1 MALHLN
7 LFHEIEKQK
16 ALQRRDPLKLSMYGI
31 GLVAAALAGWYVLQL
46 TAASAASSEL
56 SRAEA
61 EYNKLKPQAEKATKR
76 KEELSVSIKTSD
88 TFVKRIEGRFYW
100 AGVLQSLTELV
111 PGEVQITKM
120 NGEIASDA
128 ARHGTLTLEGVSAG
142 AEPRKVAEDLRR
154 NLIDKFT
161 PQYKH
166 VAASFTLLDDG
177 KEGVQMSGQVM
188 PTAVFTIKL
197 TLQLVEDEAPP
208 PPPKAGKKAA
218 AKDSML

>member
-31 GLVAAALAGWYVLQL
+31 GVVAAGFAGYYALALASAG
-46 TAASAASSEL
+46 AASNEL
-56 SRAEA
+56 SRVEA
-61 EYNKLKPQAEKATKR
+61 EYNKLKPQAEKATKH
-76 KEELSVSIKTSD
+76 KEELSGAIKTSE
-88 TFVKRIEGRFYW
+88 TFVKRIESRFYW
-100 AGVLQSLTELV
+100 ARVLQQLTELV
-111 PGEVQITKM
+111 PGEVQVTKL

-128 ARHGTLTLEGVSAG
+128 VRHGTLTLEGVSAG

-154 NLIDKFT
+154 NLLDKFS

-166 VAASFTLLDDG
+166 VAATFTMLDDG
-177 KEGVQMSGQVM
+177 KEGVRMNGQVM

-197 TLQLVEDEAPP
+197 TLQLLEDEAPP

-218 AKDSML
+218 AKDSMI

>member
-16 ALQRRDPLKLSMYGI
+16 ALKARDPLKLSMYGI
-31 GLVAAALAGWYVLQL
+31 GLVAAGLAGYYALQF
-46 TAASAASSEL
+46 ASASAASSEL
-56 SRAEA
+56 SRVEA
-61 EYNKLKPQAEKATKR
+61 EYNKLKPQAEKAVKR
-76 KEELSVSIKTSD
+76 KEELAGSIKISD

-100 AGVLQSLTELV
+100 ASVLQNLTELV
-111 PGEVQITKM
+111 PSEVQITKL

-128 ARHGTLTLEGVSAG
+128 ARHGTLILEGISAG

-154 NLIDKFT
+154 NLIDKFS

-166 VAASFTLLDDG
+166 VAATFALLDDG
-177 KEGVQMSGQVM
+177 KEGVRMGGQVM
-188 PTAVFTIKL
+188 PTAAFTIKL
-197 TLQLVEDEAPP
+197 TLQLLEDEAPP

-218 AKDSML
+218 AKEAIL

>member
-16 ALQRRDPLKLSMYGI
+16 ALQRRDPLKLSMYGM
-31 GLVAAALAGWYVLQL
+31 GLVAAGLAGYYVLQL
-46 TAASAASSEL
+46 TSAGAASSEL
-56 SRAEA
+56 SRIEA
-61 EYNKLKPQAEKATKR
+61 EYNKLKPRAEQATRR
-76 KEELSVSIKTSD
+76 KEELSVAIKTSE

-100 AGVLQSLTELV
+100 ATVLQHLTELV

-120 NGEIASDA
+120 NGEIANDA
-128 ARHGTLTLEGVSAG
+128 ARHGTLTLDGISAG

-154 NLIDKFT
+154 NLIDKFS

-166 VAASFTLLDDG
+166 VAATFTLLDDG
-177 KEGVQMSGQVM
+177 KEGVRMKGQVV
-188 PTAVFTIKL
+188 PTANFTIKL
-197 TLQLVEDEAPP
+197 TLQLNEDEAPP

-218 AKDSML
+218 ERSAI